1 MKNVCRFVLLILA
14 LLCSDVAFAQFGGG
28 PGGFGG
34 GPGVMRP
41 GGGPG
46 GYRPSARDRQ
56 QGMTNVLAEDEG
68 RKIGSVNG
76 TVINILDQKPV
87 EYATVSVIDTKTG
100 KVATGGITNFKGAFN
115 IKQIPEG
122 EYKVVVTYIGYE
134 DYTSSPITLSNKNRH
149 VDLSTVYLEEKI
161 EALDEVTIT
170 PEFSSIENRIDKQV
184 VNIGRD
190 MITGGAM
197 ARDVF
202 ENLPMV
208 DVDFDGNVELQGSSV
223 KVLLNN
229 RPTDMSVAD
238 LLESIPA
245 EIIDKVELITNP
257 SAKQDPD
264 GVGGIINIITKRGMS
279 MYGYTFNTR
288 LGIDTKGKMN
298 GGLNFST
305 YSGKFL
311 YSLSYNFNFSED
323 SRDNETYRAE
333 YRTTAARPNP
343 YLNYQFGESESSR
356 MNHYVKA
363 SIDYLPNKKNAFSYN
378 ISVGPR
384 RSDSEGVS
392 SSYFLPLDVAYDDI
406 TKEIAQEIVA
416 EYAANMD
423 PYFNRYRENAS
434 ENKSLSVQNALTFR
448 RDMSD
453 YEYLEVDV
461 SHDFNDNKG
470 YSQILNT
477 VSGNAG
483 GRLTTDDVTDNH
495 TYSHLLSARVDYSK
509 EVRGTSKFEVGTK
522 ADFTWRDMP
531 YFYYI
536 DNIPDMQRS
545 NHFKYDQQLISL
557 YATYARYVGNFT
569 LQVGLRGEQTIY
581 HTLGLG
587 VERDG
592 SEIIYSESKDVSLYR
607 DYFSLF
613 PSAGVMYKFGSNNT
627 LSLNYSRRVTRPNVM
642 TLNPSYRFDDPMYVT
657 VGNPYLDP
665 SFTNS
670 LLFRYNKRLSN
681 KGFLGLN
688 VSYRNSTDQVER
700 ITTRVDPT
708 DPTKPEGD
716 VLYTTSANIGSS
728 YNISAGLMFSY
739 RPFKFWNISFN
750 AQYVYRETDI
760 PDRTNYIKSAGQ
772 YSLRL
777 NNNFSIP
784 ETKTRIQFRLNYNGP
799 RTQLQGKSE
808 ATLVA
813 SMGVSQNF
821 LKDKLNA
828 SIRVNDLFNS
838 MRSNSNTY
846 GDDYVMF
853 NNNRMNR
860 QVVSFTVSYR
870 ISEIKFKDKRA
881 KGLGGGEQELAPDT
895 APAAQ

>member
-1 MKNVCRFVLLILA
+1 MKSMSRLVLLALA
-14 LLCSDVAFAQFGGG
+14 LLTFNVAFAQFGGG

-34 GPGVMRP
+34 GPGGMRP
-41 GGGPG
+41 GGPG
-46 GYRPSARDRQ
+46 GMRPSARDRQ
-56 QGMTNVLAEDEG
+56 QGMGILEEDDSK
-68 RKIGSVNG
+68 KIGSVTG

-87 EYATVSVIDTKTG
+87 EYATVSVVESQSG
-100 KVATGGITNFKGAFN
+100 KVVTGGITNFKGVFN
-115 IKQIPEG
+115 VKQIPAG
-122 EYKVVVTYIGYE
+122 EFKVVVSYIGYE
-134 DYTSSPITLSNKNRH
+134 EYTAGPITISNKNRN
-149 VDLSTVYLEEKI
+149 VDLSTIYLEEKI
-161 EALDEVTIT
+161 EALDEVVIT
-170 PEFSSIENRIDKQV
+170 PEFTSIENRIDRQV
-184 VNIGRD
+184 VNIGKD

-208 DVDFDGNVELQGSSV
+208 DVDFDGNVELQGASV

-245 EIIDKVELITNP
+245 EVIDKVELITNP

-288 LGIDTKGKMN
+288 LGIDTKGKLN

-311 YSLSYNFNFSED
+311 YSLSYNFNYSED
-323 SRDNETYRAE
+323 SRDNETYRAD
-333 YRTTAARPNP
+333 YRTTSIRPNP
-343 YLNYQFGESESSR
+343 YLNYQFGESSSSR
-356 MNHYVKA
+356 MNHYVRA
-363 SIDYLPNKKNAFSYN
+363 SIDYLPNKKNALSYN

-384 RSDSEGVS
+384 RSESDGVS

-406 TKEIAQEIVA
+406 TKEIAQEIVN
-416 EYAANMD
+416 EYMDNLD
-423 PYFNRYRENAS
+423 PYFNRHRENLS
-434 ENKSLSVQNALTFR
+434 ETKSFTMQNSLTFR

-461 SHDFNDNKG
+461 SHDFNENKG
-470 YSQILNT
+470 YSGILNT
-477 VSGNAG
+477 VAG
-483 GRLTTDDVTDNH
+483 TPARITTDDITDNH
-495 TYSHLLSARVDYSK
+495 TFSHLLSARVDYAK
-509 EVRGTSKFEVGTK
+509 EVRGTSKFEVGAK
-522 ADFTWRDMP
+522 GDFTWRDMP

-536 DNIPDMQRS
+536 DNVPDMQRS
-545 NHFKYDQQLISL
+545 NHFKYDQQLLSI

-569 LQVGLRGEQTIY
+569 LQAGLRGEQTIY

-587 VERDG
+587 VERNG
-592 SEIIYSESKDVSLYR
+592 NEIIYSESKDVSLYR

-613 PSAGVMYKFGSNNT
+613 PSAAVMYKFGANN
-627 LSLNYSRRVTRPNVM
+627 SFSFNYSRRVTRPNVM

-670 LLFRYNKRLSN
+670 LQLRYNKRLSN
-681 KGFLGLN
+681 NKGFLGAN
-688 VSYRNSTDQVER
+688 VSYRDSKDQVER
-700 ITTRVDPT
+700 ITTRIDPT

-716 VLYTTSANIGSS
+716 VLYTTSANVGSS
-728 YNISAGLMFSY
+728 FSISTGLMFSY
-739 RPFKFWNISFN
+739 RPFKFWNIGFN

-760 PDRTNYIKSAGQ
+760 PERTDYIRCAGQ

-784 ETKTRIQFRLNYNGP
+784 ATKTRIQFRLNYNGP
-799 RTQLQGKSE
+799 RTQLQGKSD
-808 ATLVA
+808 AMLIA

-838 MRSNSNTY
+838 MKTKSNTY
-846 GDDYVMF
+846 GADYVMF
-853 NNNRMNR
+853 NNNHMNR
-860 QVVSFTVSYR
+860 QVVSFTLSYR

-881 KGLGGGEQELAPDT
+881 KGLGGGGEELAPEM
-895 APAAQ
+895 PAAQ